1 MKSPKGNL
9 FIITAASGAGKTSL
23 VKALVADNPNIKVS
37 ISFTTRQPR
46 VGEKDGKDYF
56 FLDEVNFKEKIKNNE
71 FLEMAEC
78 HGSFYGTSKLA
89 VKEALENGED
99 MILEIDYQGA
109 FSIKKLFP
117 ECISIF
123 IIPPSIKAL
132 EDRLHNRGQDS
143 KEDIKLRVAAAR
155 NEMSHLEEFDY
166 VTINDSF
173 EQALDGLKSILQFKP
188 ESFNL
193 KMENQILNH
202 KYLIDKLKK

>member
-78 HGSFYGTSKLA
+78 HGSLYGTSKLA

-99 MILEIDYQGA
+99 IILEIDYQGA

-193 KMENQILNH
+193 KTKNQILNH

>member
-99 MILEIDYQGA
+99 IILEIDYQGA

-193 KMENQILNH
+193 KTEKQILNH

>member
-23 VKALVADNPNIKVS
+23 VRALVADNPNIKVS

-99 MILEIDYQGA
+99 IILEIDYQGA

-193 KMENQILNH
+193 KTKNQILNH